1 MAALTPNRMKAAE
14 FVRNVFV
21 AAPPA
26 GTTLE
31 QIQDGEYWKN
41 IHKQLHISDRIE
53 VIPEDGAYFAELY
66 ITNVTQYR
74 IGIKL
79 LRSVVLDDAALKPGT
94 VLPSDDSPF
103 QVTWRGAIKKHVAER
118 KADKYVLKDGFNSR
132 ADALAWLVDYEQ
144 HNEF

>member
-1 MAALTPNRMKAAE
+1 MAALTPNRMKVAE
-14 FVRNVFV
+14 FVRNLFV

-41 IHKQLHISDRIE
+41 IQKQLHISDRIE

-66 ITNVTQYR
+66 VTNVTQYR

-79 LRSVVLDDAALKPGT
+79 LRSVVLDDAAAADAKQD
-94 VLPSDDSPF
+94 VDDNPF
-103 QVTWRGAIKKHVAER
+103 EVKFRGPIAKHSVQRKKTKE
-118 KADKYVLKDGFNSR
+118 VLKDGFNSKS
-132 ADALAWLVDYEQ
+132 DALAWLSDYEK
-144 HNEF
+144 NSEF